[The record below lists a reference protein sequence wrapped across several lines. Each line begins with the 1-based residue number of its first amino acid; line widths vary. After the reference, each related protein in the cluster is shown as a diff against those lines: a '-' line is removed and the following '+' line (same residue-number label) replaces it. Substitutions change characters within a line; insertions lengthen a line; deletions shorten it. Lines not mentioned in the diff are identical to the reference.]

1 MPRTQD
7 DAQDARIERMTK
19 QAMTKQADLM
29 EKTEKVP
36 EFSFRGVTRRF
47 RSADDAEFVALQAV
61 DLDIESGSFVCFIG
75 PSGCGKTT
83 LLNMSAGLLP
93 PSDGAVYFRG
103 EKLRSVNTGVGF
115 ITQHDNLLP
124 WRTVEKNIGIALE
137 IEKVPRAE
145 RRRRVAEVIDLVGL
159 SGFARRYPSQLSGG
173 MQKRASLARGLVY
186 EPSTLLM
193 DEPFGALDAQLR
205 FAMQNELLRI
215 WERDRKTIIF
225 VTHDLDEA
233 ILLADR
239 IVVFGTHPG
248 RVLHVEDV
256 PLERP
261 RDFAKLR
268 LDHTYGEIW
277 ERLWKLLDS
286 SSSDEETS

>member
-1 MPRTQD
+1 
-7 DAQDARIERMTK
+7 MTRG
-19 QAMTKQADLM
+19 AVSEAGAASATAGSA
-29 EKTEKVP
+29 P
-36 EFSFRGVTRRF
+36 EFSLRGVTRRF
-47 RSADDAEFVALQAV
+47 RSAGKDEFVALQSV

-83 LLNMSAGLLP
+83 LLNMSAGLLAP
-93 PSDGAVYFRG
+93 TEGTVEFRG
-103 EKLRSVNTGVGF
+103 ERLTGVNTGVGF

-124 WRTVEKNIGIALE
+124 WRTLEKNVGVALE
-137 IEKVPRAE
+137 IERMPREE
-145 RRRRVAEVIDLVGL
+145 RRKRVAEVIDLVGL
-159 SGFARRYPSQLSGG
+159 GGFAKRYPSQLSGG

-186 EPSTLLM
+186 GPSTLLM

-205 FAMQNELLRI
+205 FTMQKELLRI

-233 ILLADR
+233 ILLADK

-248 RVLHVEDV
+248 RVVHVEDV

-261 RDFAKLR
+261 RDSAELR
-268 LDHTYGEIW
+268 LNPTYGEIW
-277 ERLWKLLDS
+277 ERLWKLLDTS
-286 SSSDEETS
+286 SHTEEEAS

>member
-1 MPRTQD
+1 
-7 DAQDARIERMTK
+7 MTS
-19 QAMTKQADLM
+19 ATVTSTTST
-29 EKTEKVP
+29 EKTP
-36 EFSFRGVTRRF
+36 EFSFQNVTRRF
-47 RSADDAEFVALQAV
+47 PSSGDSEFVALESV
-61 DLDIESGSFVCFIG
+61 SLDIDSGSFVCFIG

-83 LLNMSAGLLP
+83 LLNMSAGLLS
-93 PSDGAVYFRG
+93 PSDGAVHFRG
-103 EKLRSVNTGVGF
+103 EPLNGVNTGVGF

-145 RRRRVAEVIDLVGL
+145 RRRRVAEVIELVGL
-159 SGFARRYPSQLSGG
+159 KGFAHQYPSQLSGG

-186 EPSTLLM
+186 GPSTLLM

-233 ILLADR
+233 ILLADK
-239 IVVFGTHPG
+239 IVVFGTRPG
-248 RVLHVEDV
+248 RVVHVEDV

-261 RDFAKLR
+261 RDFAELR
-268 LDHTYGEIW
+268 LSPVYGEIW
-277 ERLWKLLDS
+277 ERLWKLLENS
-286 SSSDEETS
+286 EEAP

>member
-1 MPRTQD
+1 
-7 DAQDARIERMTK
+7 MTGP
-19 QAMTKQADLM
+19 A
-29 EKTEKVP
+29 KTETRKPNGTP
-36 EFSFRGVTRRF
+36 EFAYRRVTRRF
-47 RSADDAEFVALQAV
+47 WSDADEEFVAVKDV
-61 DLDIESGSFVCFIG
+61 DLEIESGSFVCFIG

-93 PSDGAVYFRG
+93 ASGGSIYFRG
-103 EKLRSVNTGVGF
+103 EKLKGVNTSVGF

-137 IEKVPRAE
+137 IQKVPRKE

-159 SGFARRYPSQLSGG
+159 TGFAQRFPSQLSGG

-205 FAMQNELLRI
+205 LSMQNELLRI

-233 ILLADR
+233 ILLADK
-239 IVVFGTHPG
+239 IVVFGTRPG
-248 RVLHVEDV
+248 RVVHVEDV
-256 PLERP
+256 PLARP
-261 RDFAKLR
+261 RDLAELR
-268 LDHTYGEIW
+268 ADPAYGEIW
-277 ERLWKLLDS
+277 ERLWKLLDHS
-286 SSSDEETS
+286 SAAEEAS

>member
-1 MPRTQD
+1 MPNDTTTVPMVDQSRAEPVD
-7 DAQDARIERMTK
+7 
-19 QAMTKQADLM
+19 
-29 EKTEKVP
+29 VP

-47 RSADDAEFVALQAV
+47 RPADRDEFVALQSV

-83 LLNMSAGLLP
+83 LLNMAAGLLP
-93 PSDGAVYFRG
+93 PSAGTVAFRG
-103 EKLRSVNTGVGF
+103 QPLTSVNTGVGF

-124 WRTVEKNIGIALE
+124 WRTLEKNVGIALE

-145 RRRRVAEVIDLVGL
+145 RKRRVAEAIDLVGL
-159 SGFARRYPSQLSGG
+159 SGFAKRYPSQLSGG

-205 FAMQNELLRI
+205 FTMQNELLRI

-233 ILLADR
+233 ILLADK
-239 IVVFGTHPG
+239 IVVFGTRPG
-248 RVLHVEDV
+248 RVIHVEDV

-261 RDFAKLR
+261 RDLAELR
-268 LDHTYGEIW
+268 GNPVYGEMW
-277 ERLWKLLDS
+277 ERLWKLLDHS
-286 SSSDEETS
+286 TIKEES

>member
-1 MPRTQD
+1 
-7 DAQDARIERMTK
+7 MTMSD
-19 QAMTKQADLM
+19 QATALTDLNAAG
-29 EKTEKVP
+29 TTATP
-36 EFSFRGVTRRF
+36 EFSYRNVTRRF
-47 RSADDAEFVALQAV
+47 RSAGDNEFVALESV
-61 DLDIESGSFVCFIG
+61 NFDIQSGSFTCFIG

-83 LLNMSAGLLP
+83 LLNMSAGLLGA
-93 PSDGAVYFRG
+93 SDGEVFFRG
-103 EKLRSVNTGVGF
+103 KKLTSVNTGVGF

-124 WRTVEKNIGIALE
+124 WRTVEKNVGIALE
-137 IEKVPRAE
+137 IQKVPKKE
-145 RRRRVAEVIDLVGL
+145 RHRRVTEAIELVGL
-159 SGFARRYPSQLSGG
+159 TGFAERYPSQLSGG

-186 EPSTLLM
+186 GPPALLM

-205 FAMQNELLRI
+205 FTMQKELLRI

-248 RVLHVEDV
+248 RVVHVEDV

-261 RDFAKLR
+261 RDFADLR
-268 LDHTYGEIW
+268 QNPTYTEIW
-277 ERLWKLLDS
+277 ERLWKLLEPS
-286 SSSDEETS
+286 SATEDES

>member
-1 MPRTQD
+1 MTEAITHPTD
-7 DAQDARIERMTK
+7 GPTTAPSGTDA
-19 QAMTKQADLM
+19 
-29 EKTEKVP
+29 VP
-36 EFSFRGVTRRF
+36 EFSYRKITRRF
-47 RSADDAEFVALQAV
+47 RSESDKEFVALEEV
-61 DLDIESGSFVCFIG
+61 DLDIPSGSFVAFIG

-93 PSDGAVYFRG
+93 PSGGSIYFRG
-103 EKLRSVNTGVGF
+103 EKMKGVNTHVGF

-137 IEKVPRAE
+137 IQKVPKEE

-159 SGFARRYPSQLSGG
+159 SGFAKRFPSQLSGG

-186 EPSTLLM
+186 DPSTLLM

-205 FAMQNELLRI
+205 LNMQNELLRI

-233 ILLADR
+233 ILLADK
-239 IVVFGTHPG
+239 IVVFGTRPG
-248 RVLHVEDV
+248 RVVHVEDV
-256 PLERP
+256 PLKRP
-261 RDFAKLR
+261 RDLAELR
-268 LDHTYGEIW
+268 LDPTYGEIW
-277 ERLWKLLDS
+277 ERLYKLLEQS
-286 SSSDEETS
+286 PSNEEAS

>member
-1 MPRTQD
+1 MGT
-7 DAQDARIERMTK
+7 AVAER
-19 QAMTKQADLM
+19 A
-29 EKTEKVP
+29 P
-36 EFSFRGVTRRF
+36 EFSFRNVSRRF
-47 RSADDAEFVALQAV
+47 RSGDGEFVALDSV
-61 DLDIESGSFVCFIG
+61 DLEIESGSFVCFIG

-93 PSDGAVYFRG
+93 PSEGTVLFRG
-103 EKLRSVNTGVGF
+103 QPLTKVNTGVGF

-124 WRTVEKNIGIALE
+124 WRTLEKNVGIALE
-137 IEKVPRAE
+137 IERVPRRE
-145 RRRRVAEVIDLVGL
+145 RRRRVAEVIELVGL
-159 SGFARRYPSQLSGG
+159 KGFAQRYPSQLSGG

-186 EPSTLLM
+186 NPSTLLM

-205 FAMQNELLRI
+205 FTMQKELLRI

-239 IVVFGTHPG
+239 VVVFGTRPG
-248 RVLHVEDV
+248 RVVHVEDV

-261 RDFAKLR
+261 RDLAELR
-268 LDHTYGEIW
+268 LSSEYAELWD
-277 ERLWKLLDS
+277 RLWKLLDDS
-286 SSSDEETS
+286 SRAVEES

>member
-1 MPRTQD
+1 MPNDTSTETMVDLSRTD
-7 DAQDARIERMTK
+7 PVD
-19 QAMTKQADLM
+19 
-29 EKTEKVP
+29 VP
-36 EFSFRGVTRRF
+36 EFSFRGLTRRF
-47 RSADDAEFVALQAV
+47 SSADRDEFVALQSV
-61 DLDIESGSFVCFIG
+61 DLEIESGSFVCFIG

-83 LLNMSAGLLP
+83 LLNMSAGLLA
-93 PSDGAVYFRG
+93 PSAGSVHFRG
-103 EKLRSVNTGVGF
+103 APLTSVNTGVGF

-124 WRTVEKNIGIALE
+124 WRTLEKNVGIALE

-145 RRRRVAEVIDLVGL
+145 RRRRVAEVIELVGL
-159 SGFARRYPSQLSGG
+159 SGFADRYPSQLSGG

-186 EPSTLLM
+186 KPSTLLM

-205 FAMQNELLRI
+205 FTMQHELLRI
-215 WERDRKTIIF
+215 WEQDRKTIIF

-239 IVVFGTHPG
+239 IVVFGTRPG
-248 RVLHVEDV
+248 RVIHVEDV

-261 RDFAKLR
+261 RDLAELR
-268 LDHTYGEIW
+268 GNPVYGEVW

-286 SSSDEETS
+286 STIKEES

>member
-1 MPRTQD
+1 
-7 DAQDARIERMTK
+7 MTEAITHNEGR
-19 QAMTKQADLM
+19 AMTSPTDTG
-29 EKTEKVP
+29 ETP
-36 EFSFRGVTRRF
+36 EFAYRKVTRRF
-47 RSADDAEFVALQAV
+47 RSESDKEFVALEEV
-61 DLDIESGSFVCFIG
+61 DLEIPSGSFVAFIG

-93 PSDGAVYFRG
+93 ASGGSIYFRG
-103 EKLRSVNTGVGF
+103 EKMSGVNTNVGF

-137 IEKVPRAE
+137 IQKVPKEE

-159 SGFARRYPSQLSGG
+159 SGFAKRFPSQLSGG

-186 EPSTLLM
+186 GPSTLLM

-205 FAMQNELLRI
+205 LNMQNELLRI
-215 WERDRKTIIF
+215 WEEDRKTIIF

-233 ILLADR
+233 ILLADK
-239 IVVFGTHPG
+239 IVVFGTRPG

-256 PLERP
+256 PLKRP
-261 RDFAKLR
+261 RDLAELR
-268 LDHTYGEIW
+268 LDPTYGEIW
-277 ERLWKLLDS
+277 ERLYKLLEQS
-286 SSSDEETS
+286 PSNEEAS

>member
-1 MPRTQD
+1 
-7 DAQDARIERMTK
+7 MTE
-19 QAMTKQADLM
+19 ALTHTEADPVTSTA
-29 EKTEKVP
+29 EADETP
-36 EFSFRGVTRRF
+36 EFSYRKVTRRF
-47 RSADDAEFVALQAV
+47 RSEADEEFVALEEV
-61 DLDIESGSFVCFIG
+61 DLEIPSGAFVAFIG

-93 PSDGAVYFRG
+93 PSGGSIHFRG
-103 EKLRSVNTGVGF
+103 EKLKGVNTHVGF

-137 IEKVPRAE
+137 IQKVPKEE

-159 SGFARRYPSQLSGG
+159 SGFAKRFPSQLSGG

-186 EPSTLLM
+186 GPSTLLM

-205 FAMQNELLRI
+205 LNMQNELLRI

-233 ILLADR
+233 ILLADK
-239 IVVFGTHPG
+239 IVVFGTRPG

-256 PLERP
+256 PLHRP
-261 RDFAKLR
+261 RDLAELR
-268 LDHTYGEIW
+268 LDPTYGEIW
-277 ERLWKLLDS
+277 ERLYKLLEQS
-286 SSSDEETS
+286 PHSEEAS

>member
-1 MPRTQD
+1 MS
-7 DAQDARIERMTK
+7 E
-19 QAMTKQADLM
+19 QATALTDSKA
-29 EKTEKVP
+29 TGPSTSTP
-36 EFSFRGVTRRF
+36 EFSYRNVTRRF
-47 RSADDAEFVALQAV
+47 RSAGDNEFVALESV
-61 DLDIESGSFVCFIG
+61 NFDIESGSFTCFIG

-83 LLNMSAGLLP
+83 LLNMSAGLLAA
-93 PSDGAVYFRG
+93 SDGDVFFRG
-103 EKLRSVNTGVGF
+103 KKLTSVNTGVGF

-124 WRTVEKNIGIALE
+124 WRTVEKNVGIALE
-137 IEKVPRAE
+137 IQKVPRKE
-145 RRRRVAEVIDLVGL
+145 RHRRVTEAIDLVGL
-159 SGFARRYPSQLSGG
+159 TGFAERYPSQLSGG

-186 EPSTLLM
+186 GPPALLM

-205 FAMQNELLRI
+205 FTMQKELLRI

-248 RVLHVEDV
+248 RVVHVQDV

-261 RDFAKLR
+261 RDFAELR
-268 LDHTYGEIW
+268 LNPVYTEIW
-277 ERLWKLLDS
+277 ERLWKLLEPS
-286 SSSDEETS
+286 TNTEDE

>member
-1 MPRTQD
+1 
-7 DAQDARIERMTK
+7 MTR
-19 QAMTKQADLM
+19 QATMRRDTVTESTTGQA
-29 EKTEKVP
+29 EQTPAATEVP
-36 EFSFRGVTRRF
+36 EFSFRNVTRRF
-47 RSADDAEFVALQAV
+47 RSADSEEFVALQSV

-83 LLNMSAGLLP
+83 LLNMSAGLL
-93 PSDGAVYFRG
+93 SASEGAVYFRG
-103 EKLRSVNTGVGF
+103 EPLRGVNTGVGF
-115 ITQHDNLLP
+115 MTQHDNLLP
-124 WRTVEKNIGIALE
+124 WRTVEKNVGIALE
-137 IEKVPRAE
+137 IERVPRAE
-145 RRRRVAEVIDLVGL
+145 RQRRVAEVLDLVGL
-159 SGFARRYPSQLSGG
+159 GKFGKRYPSQLSGG

-205 FAMQNELLRI
+205 FTMQNELLRI

-248 RVLHVEDV
+248 RVIHVEDV

-261 RDFAKLR
+261 RNLAELR
-268 LDHTYGEIW
+268 HSPVYGETW
-277 ERLWKLLDS
+277 ERLWKLLDTS
-286 SSSDEETS
+286 SQKEES

>member
-1 MPRTQD
+1 
-7 DAQDARIERMTK
+7 MTE
-19 QAMTKQADLM
+19 AMTHPSDRPTTAPSGTDA
-29 EKTEKVP
+29 TP
-36 EFSFRGVTRRF
+36 EFSYRKITRRF
-47 RSADDAEFVALQAV
+47 RSESDEEFVALEEV
-61 DLDIESGSFVCFIG
+61 DLDIPSGSFVAFIG

-93 PSDGAVYFRG
+93 PSGGAIYFRG
-103 EKLRSVNTGVGF
+103 EKMKGVNTHVGF

-137 IEKVPRAE
+137 IQKVPKEE

-159 SGFARRYPSQLSGG
+159 SGFAKRFPSQLSGG

-186 EPSTLLM
+186 DPSTLLM

-205 FAMQNELLRI
+205 LNMQNELLRI

-233 ILLADR
+233 ILLADK
-239 IVVFGTHPG
+239 IVVFGTRPG
-248 RVLHVEDV
+248 RVVHVEDV
-256 PLERP
+256 PLKRP
-261 RDFAKLR
+261 RDLAELR
-268 LDHTYGEIW
+268 LDPTYGEIW
-277 ERLWKLLDS
+277 ERLYKLLEQSPS
-286 SSSDEETS
+286 SEEAS

>member
-1 MPRTQD
+1 M
-7 DAQDARIERMTK
+7 MTSS
-19 QAMTKQADLM
+19 ATTGPDTPDRSSVGTTA
-29 EKTEKVP
+29 P
-36 EFSFRGVTRRF
+36 EFSFRNVTRRF
-47 RSADDAEFVALQAV
+47 RSADDDEFVALQSV

-83 LLNMSAGLLP
+83 LLNMSAGLLQ
-93 PSDGAVYFRG
+93 PSEGSVYFRG
-103 EKLRSVNTGVGF
+103 EELTSVNTGVGF
-115 ITQHDNLLP
+115 MTQHDNLLP
-124 WRTVEKNIGIALE
+124 WRTLEKNVGIALE
-137 IEKVPRAE
+137 IERVPRAE
-145 RRRRVAEVIDLVGL
+145 RRRRVADVLDLVGL
-159 SGFARRYPSQLSGG
+159 SGFAKRYPSQLSGG

-186 EPSTLLM
+186 DPSTLLM

-205 FAMQNELLRI
+205 FTMQNELLRI

-248 RVLHVEDV
+248 RVVHVEDV

-261 RDFAKLR
+261 RNLAELR
-268 LDHTYGEIW
+268 HNPVYGDTW
-277 ERLWKLLDS
+277 ERLWKLLDTS
-286 SSSDEETS
+286 THEEES

>member
-1 MPRTQD
+1 
-7 DAQDARIERMTK
+7 MTGPSMAGTRK
-19 QAMTKQADLM
+19 PDR
-29 EKTEKVP
+29 VP
-36 EFSFRGVTRRF
+36 EFSYRRVTRRF
-47 RSADDAEFVALQAV
+47 RSEADQEFVALSDV
-61 DLDIESGSFVCFIG
+61 DLEIESGSFVCFIG

-93 PSDGAVYFRG
+93 ASGGSIHFRG
-103 EKLRSVNTGVGF
+103 EKLKGVNTNVGF

-137 IEKVPRAE
+137 IQKVPRKE

-159 SGFARRYPSQLSGG
+159 TGFAQRFPSQLSGG

-205 FAMQNELLRI
+205 LNMQNELLRI

-233 ILLADR
+233 ILLADK
-239 IVVFGTHPG
+239 IVVFGTRPG
-248 RVLHVEDV
+248 RVVHVEDV
-256 PLERP
+256 PLARP
-261 RDFAKLR
+261 RDLAELR
-268 LDHTYGEIW
+268 VDPAYGEIW
-277 ERLWKLLDS
+277 ERLWKLLDHS
-286 SSSDEETS
+286 STAQEVS

>member
-1 MPRTQD
+1 VTGSSARTTRAADPLPRPG
-7 DAQDARIERMTK
+7 DA
-19 QAMTKQADLM
+19 
-29 EKTEKVP
+29 P
-36 EFSFRGVTRRF
+36 EFSYRGVTRRF
-47 RSADDAEFVALQAV
+47 RSEADEEFVALKEV
-61 DLDIESGSFVCFIG
+61 DLEIESGSFVCFIG

-93 PSDGAVYFRG
+93 ASGGSIYFRG
-103 EKLRSVNTGVGF
+103 EKLKGVNTNVGF

-137 IEKVPRAE
+137 IQKVPKEE

-159 SGFARRYPSQLSGG
+159 SGFAKRFPSQLSGG

-205 FAMQNELLRI
+205 LNMQNELLRI

-233 ILLADR
+233 ILLADK
-239 IVVFGTHPG
+239 IVVFGTRPG
-248 RVLHVEDV
+248 RVIHVENV
-256 PLERP
+256 PLSRP
-261 RDFAKLR
+261 RDLSELR
-268 LDHTYGEIW
+268 LDPTYGEIW
-277 ERLWKLLDS
+277 ERLYKMLDQS
-286 SSSDEETS
+286 HQAEEAS

>member
-1 MPRTQD
+1 VTGPPP
-7 DAQDARIERMTK
+7 AERG
-19 QAMTKQADLM
+19 APAG
-29 EKTEKVP
+29 VP
-36 EFSFRGVTRRF
+36 EFAYRRVTRKF
-47 RSADDAEFVALQAV
+47 RSDADQQFVALKEV
-61 DLDIESGSFVCFIG
+61 DLEIESGSFVCFIG

-93 PSDGAVYFRG
+93 ASGGSIHFRG
-103 EKLRSVNTGVGF
+103 EKLKGVNTNVGF
-115 ITQHDNLLP
+115 VTQHDNLLP

-137 IEKVPRAE
+137 IQNVPRKE
-145 RRRRVAEVIDLVGL
+145 RRRRVAEVIELVGL
-159 SGFARRYPSQLSGG
+159 TGFAHRFPSQLSGG

-205 FAMQNELLRI
+205 LNMQNELLRI

-239 IVVFGTHPG
+239 IVVFGTRPG
-248 RVLHVEDV
+248 RIVHVEDV
-256 PLERP
+256 PLSRP
-261 RDFAKLR
+261 RDLAELR
-268 LDHTYGEIW
+268 VDPTYGEIW
-277 ERLWKLLDS
+277 ERLWKLLDHS
-286 SSSDEETS
+286 AEQEEAS

>member
-1 MPRTQD
+1 MLNDTTTAEPVVHQSRPEPVD
-7 DAQDARIERMTK
+7 
-19 QAMTKQADLM
+19 
-29 EKTEKVP
+29 VP

-47 RSADDAEFVALQAV
+47 RSADRDEFVALQSV

-83 LLNMSAGLLP
+83 LLNVSAGLLP
-93 PSDGAVYFRG
+93 PSAGSVFFRG
-103 EKLRSVNTGVGF
+103 MPLTSVNTGVGF

-124 WRTVEKNIGIALE
+124 WRTLEKNVGIALE

-145 RRRRVAEVIDLVGL
+145 RKQRVAEVIELVGL
-159 SGFARRYPSQLSGG
+159 SGFAERYPSQLSGG

-186 EPSTLLM
+186 GPSTLLM

-205 FAMQNELLRI
+205 FTMQKELLRI

-233 ILLADR
+233 ILLADK
-239 IVVFGTHPG
+239 IVVFGTRPG
-248 RVLHVEDV
+248 RVVHVEDV

-261 RDFAKLR
+261 RDLAELR
-268 LDHTYGEIW
+268 GNRVYGEMW

-286 SSSDEETS
+286 STIEEES

>member
-1 MPRTQD
+1 MTRAIAHPDGRPTTAQSD
-7 DAQDARIERMTK
+7 TDAT
-19 QAMTKQADLM
+19 
-29 EKTEKVP
+29 P
-36 EFSFRGVTRRF
+36 EFSYRKITKRF
-47 RSADDAEFVALQAV
+47 RSESDKEFVALEEV
-61 DLDIESGSFVCFIG
+61 DLDIPSGSFVAFIG

-93 PSDGAVYFRG
+93 PSGGAIYFRG
-103 EKLRSVNTGVGF
+103 EKMKGVNTHVGF

-137 IEKVPRAE
+137 IQKVPKEE

-159 SGFARRYPSQLSGG
+159 SGFAKRFPSQLSGG

-186 EPSTLLM
+186 DPSTLLM

-205 FAMQNELLRI
+205 LNMQNELLRI

-233 ILLADR
+233 ILLADK
-239 IVVFGTHPG
+239 IVVFGTRPG
-248 RVLHVEDV
+248 RVVHVEDV
-256 PLERP
+256 PLKRP
-261 RDFAKLR
+261 RDLAELR
-268 LDHTYGEIW
+268 LDPTYGEIW
-277 ERLWKLLDS
+277 ERLYKLLEQSPS
-286 SSSDEETS
+286 SEEAS

>member
-1 MPRTQD
+1 MIEASVNTSDRVDPGPRTGD
-7 DAQDARIERMTK
+7 
-19 QAMTKQADLM
+19 
-29 EKTEKVP
+29 VP
-36 EFSFRGVTRRF
+36 EFSFRGVDRRF
-47 RSADDAEFVALQAV
+47 RSADGEEFVALQKV
-61 DLDIESGSFVCFIG
+61 DLDIPSGSFVCFIG

-93 PSDGAVYFRG
+93 PSGGSIKFRG
-103 EKLRSVNTGVGF
+103 EKLKGVNTHVGF

-137 IEKVPRAE
+137 IQKVPRKE

-159 SGFARRYPSQLSGG
+159 SGFAQRFPSQLSGG

-186 EPSTLLM
+186 GPSTLLM

-205 FAMQNELLRI
+205 LNMQNELLRI

-233 ILLADR
+233 ILLADK
-239 IVVFGTHPG
+239 IVVFGTRPG
-248 RVLHVEDV
+248 RVVHVEDV
-256 PLERP
+256 PLSRP
-261 RDFAKLR
+261 RDLAELR
-268 LDHTYGEIW
+268 LDPTYGEIW
-277 ERLWKLLDS
+277 ERLYKLLDQS
-286 SSSDEETS
+286 PRAEEAS

>member
-1 MPRTQD
+1 
-7 DAQDARIERMTK
+7 MTMSDHST
-19 QAMTKQADLM
+19 ALADSKAIGTL
-29 EKTEKVP
+29 TTTP
-36 EFSFRGVTRRF
+36 EFSYRNVTRRF
-47 RSADDAEFVALQAV
+47 RSAGDKEFVALESV
-61 DLDIESGSFVCFIG
+61 NFDIESGSFTCFIG

-83 LLNMSAGLLP
+83 LLNMSAGLLAA
-93 PSDGAVYFRG
+93 SDGDVFFRG
-103 EKLRSVNTGVGF
+103 KKLTSVNTGVGF

-124 WRTVEKNIGIALE
+124 WRTVEKNVGIALE
-137 IEKVPRAE
+137 IQKVPRKE
-145 RRRRVAEVIDLVGL
+145 RHRRVTEAIDLVGL
-159 SGFARRYPSQLSGG
+159 SGFAERYPSQLSGG

-186 EPSTLLM
+186 GPPALLM

-205 FAMQNELLRI
+205 FTMQKELLRI

-248 RVLHVEDV
+248 RVVHVQDV

-261 RDFAKLR
+261 RDFAELR
-268 LDHTYGEIW
+268 LNPVYTEIW
-277 ERLWKLLDS
+277 ERLWKLLEPS
-286 SSSDEETS
+286 SNTEDEE